1 MTTPDYTSLLDD
13 DVRAFISNSRSFYPD
28 RGQPP
33 TLTERRSDFEA
44 VCAGFAVPYPEGLKI
59 YDTKIANGQ
68 RPIAV
73 RWYLPTDSDSKLLDT
88 TPIVVYFHGGGF
100 VLGGL
105 ESHDSILADLAHST
119 GLTVMAV
126 DYALAPEHRFP
137 AACKD
142 ALKSVKSCLSKSAF
156 QQIILAGDSAGAW
169 LAAYVAQHLSQQ
181 KRQQLLGQLLVY
193 PLLGGDVTKGT
204 YVTHKDAPLLT
215 TQDIIWFYQ
224 QFFGPE
230 TTTWPKGPLIETAF
244 GELPPTVI
252 FAAEYDPLHDDGLAY
267 ARAITSAGGKAVCRS
282 EKGLVHGYLRG
293 RHTVKR
299 IKESFTQMIAA
310 LQHLANQSWPY
321 S

>member
-1 MTTPDYTSLLDD
+1 MTAPDYTSLLDD

-44 VCAGFAVPYPEGLKI
+44 VCAGFAVPHPEGLKI

-105 ESHDSILADLAHST
+105 ESHDSIVADLAHST

-137 AACKD
+137 AACED
-142 ALKSVKSCLSKSAF
+142 ALKSVQSCLNKGTVR
-156 QQIILAGDSAGAW
+156 QIILAGDSAGAW
-169 LAAYVAQHLSQQ
+169 LADYVARHLSQQ
-181 KRQQLLGQLLVY
+181 RELQLLGQLMVY
-193 PLLGGDVTKGT
+193 PLLGGDMTKGS
-204 YVTHKDAPLLT
+204 YVIHKDAPLLT

-224 QFFGPE
+224 QFFGPDTATWPIGPLME
-230 TTTWPKGPLIETAF
+230 TTF
-244 GELPPTVI
+244 SELPPTII

-267 ARAITSAGGKAVCRS
+267 ARAITAAGGKAVCIS
-282 EKGLVHGYLRG
+282 EHGLVHGYLRG
-293 RHTVKR
+293 RHSVNR
-299 IKESFTQMIAA
+299 IKDSFTQMIAA
-310 LQHLANQSWPY
+310 LRHLAKQSWPY